1 MSIIKRFYASLLTV
15 FALTTNPVA
24 AGQCGYDYCWGA
36 VAIGQA
42 GQTGWSY
49 GQASESAANGVAQ
62 DGCGWNCTVV
72 RTFYNAC
79 AAIAVADNGAW
90 GWAYEKNRELAE
102 SSAMNYCM
110 DNGYNCTVKV
120 WSCSH

>member
-1 MSIIKRFYASLLTV
+1 MSVLKYFSASLLAY
-15 FALTTNPVA
+15 FALTTNPVS

-42 GQTGWSY
+42 GQTGWSF
-49 GQASESAANGVAQ
+49 GQPSESAASNVAQ
-62 DGCGWNCTVV
+62 DGCSWSCSVV

-90 GWAYEKNRELAE
+90 GWDYEKNRELAE

-110 DNGYNCTVKV
+110 DSGYNCAVKV
-120 WSCSH
+120 WSCSL